1 MVEIAS
7 DGVCRLN
14 IMYPDTGF
22 LIPFSDKLGHY
33 LRLERAVFSGTS
45 FIPTL
50 SGSFRSISVHLHLQA
65 ERSAS
70 APVVD
75 FSTCPLSFFFVKAQ
89 RKERARIKTKKKP
102 RHSLGGGL
110 KMDRTCWRG
119 KWVEWDAPLVSCVT
133 VWVCLSCLTAEGNK
147 LLKSFR
153 LSVSLHFCHF
163 QTPTLPLITTIG
175 PHRPLSDLLFSNP
188 HPRLLLPTSTPAAHL
203 WIYRS
208 TV

>member
-1 MVEIAS
+1 MEIAS

-33 LRLERAVFSGTS
+33 LRLERSVFSGTS

-89 RKERARIKTKKKP
+89 RKDKNQKKTP
-102 RHSLGGGL
+102 DTLLGE
-110 KMDRTCWRG
+110 D
-119 KWVEWDAPLVSCVT
+119 
-133 VWVCLSCLTAEGNK
+133 
-147 LLKSFR
+147 
-153 LSVSLHFCHF
+153 
-163 QTPTLPLITTIG
+163 
-175 PHRPLSDLLFSNP
+175 
-188 HPRLLLPTSTPAAHL
+188 
-203 WIYRS
+203 
-208 TV
+208 